1 MWGVHYRKE
10 RVAFLN
16 AKDEAWQKEL
26 ADSQGPLLVD
36 QDVEDYDDTTSGAL
50 HMRLAASNAWLSRC
64 LGALQLGP
72 RRRVADPVSMDV
84 SRRGKTSAEV

>member
-1 MWGVHYRKE
+1 MWGVHSRKE

-36 QDVEDYDDTTSGAL
+36 QDTEDYDDTTSGAL
-50 HMRLAASNAWLSRC
+50 RLWLVAKIAWLLLLIGWTAAGSS
-64 LGALQLGP
+64 LKG
-72 RRRVADPVSMDV
+72 V
-84 SRRGKTSAEV
+84 